1 MQDKPLDFSAI
12 RPEIM
17 AFALL
22 MEKALRNNNYG
33 AAWKIDEALN
43 LAQHAKD
50 GANELLGVIGFCL
63 RPPVL
68 TPIPSEI
75 RETVHQEAVGVA
87 NMAMMVA
94 DVTGCL
100 EDAIHEFVSYQA
112 RLAIKDKQR
121 GPLPFV
127 ENTTAKSRVRGYSEA
142 FHAGFEA
149 GFRGWAVNNPY
160 VSSLH
165 RKVWEEGA
173 FAGKQIIENDRE
185 SAEKSSDDEDSA
197 E

>member
-1 MQDKPLDFSAI
+1 MQDKPLDISDI

-22 MEKALRNNNYG
+22 METALRANDYG
-33 AAWKIDEALN
+33 AGWKIDEALK

-50 GANELLGVIGFCL
+50 GANELLAVIGFCL

-68 TPIPSEI
+68 TPIPPEI
-75 RETVHQEAVGVA
+75 RQTVTQEAAGVA
-87 NMAMMVA
+87 NVAMMVA

-100 EDAIHEFVSYQA
+100 EDGIHQFASYQA
-112 RLAIKDKQR
+112 ELAIKDKQR

-127 ENTTAKSRVRGYSEA
+127 ENSTPKSRVRGYSEA

-149 GFRGWAVNNPY
+149 GYRGWAVNNPY
-160 VSSLH
+160 VSRLH

-173 FAGKQIIENDRE
+173 EAGKQIVENEVE
-185 SAEKSSDDEDSA
+185 SSKRAIDADCGT
-197 E
+197 

>member
-1 MQDKPLDFSAI
+1 MPDKPLSFSDI

-22 MEKALRNNNYG
+22 MEKALRDNDYG
-33 AAWKIDEALN
+33 AGWNIDQALN

-50 GANELLGVIGFCL
+50 GANELLAVIGFCL

-68 TPIPSEI
+68 TPIPPEI
-75 RETVHQEAVGVA
+75 RETITQEAAGVA
-87 NMAMMVA
+87 NMAMMA
-94 DVTGCL
+94 SDVTGCL
-100 EDAIHEFVSYQA
+100 EDGIYEFSSYQA
-112 RLAIKDKQR
+112 ELALKDKQR

-127 ENTTAKSRVRGYSEA
+127 ENSTPKSRVRGYSEA

-149 GFRGWAVNNPY
+149 GYRGWTVNNPY

-173 FAGKQIIENDRE
+173 LAGKQIVENDRD
-185 SAEKSSDDEDSA
+185 SAAKSSA
-197 E
+197 AGA

>member
-1 MQDKPLDFSAI
+1 MPDKPLSFSDI

-22 MEKALRNNNYG
+22 MEKALRDNDYG
-33 AAWKIDEALN
+33 AGWNIDQALN

-50 GANELLGVIGFCL
+50 GANELLAVIGFCL

-68 TPIPSEI
+68 TPIPPEI
-75 RETVHQEAVGVA
+75 RETITQEAAGVA
-87 NMAMMVA
+87 NMAMMA
-94 DVTGCL
+94 SDVTGCL
-100 EDAIHEFVSYQA
+100 EDGIYEFSSYQA
-112 RLAIKDKQR
+112 ELALKDKQR

-127 ENTTAKSRVRGYSEA
+127 ENSTPKSRVRGYSEA

-149 GFRGWAVNNPY
+149 GYRGWTVNNPY

-173 FAGKQIIENDRE
+173 LAGKQSVENDRD
-185 SAEKSSDDEDSA
+185 SAVKSSA
-197 E
+197 AGA

>member
-1 MQDKPLDFSAI
+1 MQDKPLDFSDI

-22 MEKALRNNNYG
+22 MEKELRLRDYRNSWKNDQALDLARHV
-33 AAWKIDEALN
+33 KDEANDL
-43 LAQHAKD
+43 LA
-50 GANELLGVIGFCL
+50 VVGFCL
-63 RPPVL
+63 RPPVT
-68 TPIPSEI
+68 TPIAPDVRKRVVE
-75 RETVHQEAVGVA
+75 EAADVA

-100 EDAIHEFVSYQA
+100 DAGVREFASHRAELA
-112 RLAIKDKQR
+112 RKDMQR
-121 GPLPFV
+121 GQLPLV
-127 ENTTAKSRVRGYSEA
+127 ENSTPKSRVRGYSEA

-149 GFRGWAVNNPY
+149 GYRGWTVDNPY

-173 FAGKQIIENDRE
+173 MAGRRIVAKDEEISKKADE
-185 SAEKSSDDEDSA
+185 SDYGG
-197 E
+197 

>member
-1 MQDKPLDFSAI
+1 MPDKPLSFSDI

-22 MEKALRNNNYG
+22 MEKALRDNDYG
-33 AAWKIDEALN
+33 AGWNIDQALN

-50 GANELLGVIGFCL
+50 GANELLAVIGFCL

-68 TPIPSEI
+68 TPIPPEI
-75 RETVHQEAVGVA
+75 RETITQEAAGVA
-87 NMAMMVA
+87 NMAMMA
-94 DVTGCL
+94 SDVTGCL
-100 EDAIHEFVSYQA
+100 EDGIHEFSSYQA
-112 RLAIKDKQR
+112 ELTLKDKQR

-127 ENTTAKSRVRGYSEA
+127 ENTTPKSRVRGYSEA

-149 GFRGWAVNNPY
+149 GYRGWTVNNPY

-165 RKVWEEGA
+165 RNVWEEGA
-173 FAGKQIIENDRE
+173 MVGKQIVENDRDN
-185 SAEKSSDDEDSA
+185 AIKSNA
-197 E
+197 AGA

>member
-1 MQDKPLDFSAI
+1 MPDKPLSFSDI

-22 MEKALRNNNYG
+22 MEKALRDNDYG
-33 AAWKIDEALN
+33 AGWNIDQALN

-50 GANELLGVIGFCL
+50 GANELLAVIGFCL

-68 TPIPSEI
+68 TPIPPEI
-75 RETVHQEAVGVA
+75 RETITQEAAGVA
-87 NMAMMVA
+87 NMAMMA
-94 DVTGCL
+94 SDVTGCL
-100 EDAIHEFVSYQA
+100 EDGIHEFYSYQA
-112 RLAIKDKQR
+112 ELALKDKQR

-127 ENTTAKSRVRGYSEA
+127 ENSTPKSRVRGYSEA

-149 GFRGWAVNNPY
+149 GYRGWTVNNPY

-173 FAGKQIIENDRE
+173 LVGKQIVENDR
-185 SAEKSSDDEDSA
+185 DSA
-197 E
+197 IKSNAAGA

>member
-1 MQDKPLDFSAI
+1 MPDKPLSFSDI

-22 MEKALRNNNYG
+22 MEKALRDNDYG
-33 AAWKIDEALN
+33 AGWNIDQALN

-50 GANELLGVIGFCL
+50 GANELLAVIGFCL

-68 TPIPSEI
+68 TPIPPEI
-75 RETVHQEAVGVA
+75 RETITQEAAGVA
-87 NMAMMVA
+87 NMAMMA
-94 DVTGCL
+94 SDVTGCL
-100 EDAIHEFVSYQA
+100 EDGIYEFSSYQA
-112 RLAIKDKQR
+112 ELALKDKQR

-127 ENTTAKSRVRGYSEA
+127 ENSTPKSRVRGYSEA

-149 GFRGWAVNNPY
+149 GYRGWTVNNPY

-173 FAGKQIIENDRE
+173 LAGKQIVENDRD
-185 SAEKSSDDEDSA
+185 SAVKSSA
-197 E
+197 AGA

>member
-1 MQDKPLDFSAI
+1 MQDKPLDFSDI

-22 MEKALRNNNYG
+22 MERELRANDYG
-33 AAWKIDEALN
+33 AGWNIDQAHN

-50 GANELLGVIGFCL
+50 GANELLGVTGFCL

-68 TPIPSEI
+68 TPIPLEI
-75 RETVHQEAVGVA
+75 RQTVTQEAASVA

-100 EDAIHEFVSYQA
+100 EDGIHQFSSHQA
-112 RLAIKDKQR
+112 ELAMKDKQR
-121 GPLPFV
+121 GPLPFI
-127 ENTTAKSRVRGYSEA
+127 ENSTANSRVRGYSEA
-142 FHAGFEA
+142 FRAGFEA
-149 GFRGWAVNNPY
+149 GFRGWTVNNPY
-160 VSSLH
+160 VSTLH

-173 FAGKQIIENDRE
+173 MAGRQLVADDRE
-185 SAEKSSDDEDSA
+185 TGKKSRAADA
-197 E
+197 